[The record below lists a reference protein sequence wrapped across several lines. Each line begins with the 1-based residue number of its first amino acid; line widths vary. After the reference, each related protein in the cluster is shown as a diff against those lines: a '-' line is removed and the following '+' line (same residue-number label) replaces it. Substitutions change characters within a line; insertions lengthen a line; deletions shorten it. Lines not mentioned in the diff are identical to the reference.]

1 MSKQEYS
8 IAQIKELL
16 KNPNV
21 KKCSSKYIT
30 FNDNFK
36 LLALDL
42 DKTWIIPKDIF
53 KKLWFPEYIINSEI
67 PWRSLKRW
75 RFKMKHK
82 WFSVFNETKKWRKNK
97 EKFDISKMTKDE
109 ELEYLRTKVAVLEEL
124 KKLVDW
130 EYP

>member
-8 IAQIKELL
+8 KSQIKELL
-16 KNPNV
+16 NNTNV
-21 KKCSSKYIT
+21 KKCTSKYIT

-42 DKTWIIPKDIF
+42 DKEWIIHRDIF
-53 KKLWFPEYIINSEI
+53 RKFWFPEYIINSNV
-67 PWRSLKRW
+67 PAKSLKNW
-75 RFKMKHK
+75 RYKAKHK
-82 WFSVFNETKKWRKNK
+82 WIKSLQNTQKWRKKK
-97 EKFDISKMTKDE
+97 EKFDVSKMTKDE